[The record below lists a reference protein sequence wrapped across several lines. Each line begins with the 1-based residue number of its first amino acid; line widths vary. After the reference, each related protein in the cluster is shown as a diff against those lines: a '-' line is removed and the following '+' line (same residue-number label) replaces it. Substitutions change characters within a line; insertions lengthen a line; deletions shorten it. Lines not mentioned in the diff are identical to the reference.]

1 MFQKPIL
8 TLAVILSTSFATSTF
23 AAPVL
28 PKSPEG
34 QMVWAK
40 KSKYRMLFK
49 QRHHKVKQS
58 SATVI
63 KDVEEYFNRCIKGRV
78 QQIVRRNGSVFDESA
93 YTTGTKTSGGYT
105 YIYGKKHRL
114 IKNDIVELLEPI
126 VRIKANGSVTEMT
139 ITRQINN
146 NLTEKNI
153 VATAKGMRRG
163 CATLAL

>member
-1 MFQKPIL
+1 MFQKTIL

-23 AAPVL
+23 AAPVI
-28 PKSPEG
+28 PKTPEG

-49 QRHHKVKQS
+49 QRHHKIKQP

-63 KDVEEYFNRCIKGRV
+63 KNVEEYFTRCIKGRV
-78 QQIVRRNGSVFDESA
+78 QQLVRRNGSVFDQTA
-93 YTTGTKTSGGYT
+93 YTMGKSSKGGYT

-126 VRIKANGSVTEMT
+126 VRIKANGSVTELT

-146 NLTEKNI
+146 NPTEKNI
-153 VATAKGMRRG
+153 VATAKGTRRG
-163 CATLAL
+163 CAALAL